1 MTILVLGKGG
11 VGKSSTVN
19 SILGERVASVSAFQV
34 DSFILC
40 LDCLF
45 YGFPLVLFVLI
56 SSSVQSE
63 GLRPMMFSRSR
74 AGFTLNIIDTPGLVE
89 GGFVNDQALDIIK
102 RWLFF
107 L

>member
-34 DSFILC
+34 DSIILS
-40 LDCLF
+40 LDCMF
-45 YGFPLVLFVLI
+45 YGFSLVLFVLI
-56 SSSVQSE
+56 SLPVQSE